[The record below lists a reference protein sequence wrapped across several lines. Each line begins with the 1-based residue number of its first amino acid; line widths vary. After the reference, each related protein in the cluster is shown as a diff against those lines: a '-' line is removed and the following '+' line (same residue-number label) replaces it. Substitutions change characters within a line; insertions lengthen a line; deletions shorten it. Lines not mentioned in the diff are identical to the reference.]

1 MDASSIEGSMI
12 EVLLRQEGAAKIT
25 KIHGFQYHIIFEV
38 TSDFNVSY
46 VYNVNPNNEFFLQR
60 VDPYPI
66 RHGLFENE
74 HQLVDFIKEDIAK
87 FRNAAN
93 SSNFHKFIDIS
104 RKVEELKEKTEAIFL
119 NYNIDKKELQD
130 LDENLTKIREGLF
143 DIAAHSEKIPP
154 QE

>member
-1 MDASSIEGSMI
+1 MDTSSIEGSMI

-38 TSDFNVSY
+38 TPDFNVSY

-60 VDPYPI
+60 VGPYPI

-93 SSNFHKFIDIS
+93 SSNFQQFIAIN
-104 RKVEELKEKTEAIFL
+104 RKMEELKEKAETLFL
-119 NYNIDKKELQD
+119 NYNIDKDELHD
-130 LDENLTKIREGLF
+130 LDDSITKIREGLF
-143 DIAAHSEKIPP
+143 DMASHSKKIPT